1 MLRSRLGELGRGLFL
16 WHDLLVGLKPRAGL
30 RRGRGRRRMLVT
42 IEGCIRVFS
51 LVLQARRA
59 TSQNVFSQVN
69 ARLSPLV
76 HEAGVGR
83 EVALGLFITS

>member
-1 MLRSRLGELGRGLFL
+1 
-16 WHDLLVGLKPRAGL
+16 
-30 RRGRGRRRMLVT
+30 MLVT

-59 TSQNVFSQVN
+59 TSQNVFSPVN